1 MKDIIVIT
9 EGGRQ
14 VVTHLEDLNE
24 AMRYV
29 ADFGHKVE
37 SAHYWEDDPQN
48 EESDAFGAIEY
59 HPHEIM
65 AIREMI
71 GEVIGWNE
79 YDVEVLGVDFKREFA
94 TCVILDDGAHTGD
107 LVPVSLWLLLS

>member
-9 EGGRQ
+9 ENGGRQ
-14 VVTHLEDLNE
+14 VVTHTEDLND

-37 SAHYWEDDPQN
+37 SAHFWEDDPQN
-48 EESDAFGAIEY
+48 AESEAYGSDF

-79 YDVEVLGVDFKREFA
+79 YDVEVLGVDYKREFA

-107 LVPVSLWLLLS
+107 LVPVSLWLLLA